1 MSSKLETAR
10 AAILASASLPP
21 EQGVANLE
29 KELNV
34 LGFLAASPE
43 EIAKAEGSPEQ
54 EDLALAFRMGVEQL
68 VTENNL
74 NGRDA
79 IDDARVVSLMDLSA
93 HAALQLW
100 VPRQLPLMVMH
111 ELLEAQTADQC
122 SQAFSYLEKRVDVL
136 RKITNNG
143 EHRYSQAALLKCCNT
158 LMQRLSKSSSLLL
171 CGRVLMLLAHVL
183 PLTEK
188 SGVNLKGE
196 FNMATADIPYST
208 ELEGEEKERLAAE
221 GGDAAT
227 FKLKSTDEK
236 LDGQMEVSFTL
247 YKTFWGLQKSLHDP
261 NPLIMGTESM
271 EEVIR
276 SMGVVLDHFNSYS
289 LDAGVCLSLRVRA
302 ACMRVQQS
310 CS

>member
-1 MSSKLETAR
+1 MASGKLE
-10 AAILASASLPP
+10 AAKAAVLASARLPDG
-21 EQGVANLE
+21 QGVQSLE
-29 KELNV
+29 KELSA

-43 EIAKAEGSPEQ
+43 EIAKAEGSSEQ
-54 EDLALAFRMGVEQL
+54 EDLALAFRMGLEQL
-68 VTENNL
+68 VNENNSS
-74 NGRDA
+74 GKDA
-79 IDDARVVSLMDLSA
+79 IADARIVSLMDLSA
-93 HAALQLW
+93 HAAVNLW

-122 SQAFSYLEKRVDVL
+122 SQAFGYLEQRVDKL
-136 RKITNNG
+136 REITNNG

-261 NPLIMGTESM
+261 NTLIMGTESM
-271 EEVIR
+271 EDMT
-276 SMGVVLDHFNSYS
+276 SAMSVVLDHFNSYS
-289 LDAGVCLSLRVRA
+289 LEAGQLVFSQLVFSF
-302 ACMRVQQS
+302 
-310 CS
+310 

>member
-1 MSSKLETAR
+1 MSGRPDSAR
-10 AAILASASLPP
+10 AAVLASAGLPA
-21 EQGVANLE
+21 EQGVGNLE
-29 KELNV
+29 KELNA
-34 LGFLAASPE
+34 LGFFAAPPQ

-54 EDLALAFRMGVEQL
+54 EDLALAFRMGIEQL
-68 VTENNL
+68 VNENNR
-74 NGRDA
+74 NGKDA
-79 IDDARVVSLMDLSA
+79 IEDARVVSLMDLSA
-93 HAALQLW
+93 HAALQFW
-100 VPRQLPLMVMH
+100 VPRQLPLTVMH

-122 SQAFSYLEKRVDVL
+122 SQAFGYLEKRVDVL
-136 RKITNNG
+136 RKITING
-143 EHRYSQAALLKCCNT
+143 EHRYSQAMLLKCCNT

-208 ELEGEEKERLAAE
+208 ELEGEEKDRLAAE
-221 GGDAAT
+221 GGDAAA

-261 NPLIMGTESM
+261 NPLIVGTQSM
-271 EEVIR
+271 EEATS
-276 SMGVVLDHFNSYS
+276 SMGAVLDHFSSYS
-289 LDAGVCLSLRVRA
+289 LDAGAHVCVRV
-302 ACMRVQQS
+302 CVWM
-310 CS
+310 